1 MLRAREEDL
10 QNEQIEKHEEKEE
23 GKVYKSRGRM

>member
-10 QNEQIEKHEEKEE
+10 QNEQIEKQEEKEE
-23 GKVYKSRGRM
+23 GKVYESRGRM